1 MSREAIDAERR
12 ARLTL
17 ERRLGELESR
27 VRGMWV
33 FPATV
38 TGSQYKQLRVGA
50 GNTLA
55 TIDSV
60 TYYGL
65 KRASTLTA
73 VPTLAPASI
82 STTYSDGLSAAYDLG
97 GNPIARTSGTLVWI
111 TAAGGITT
119 QNPDGGSDII
129 SSNLYRFQI
138 PENRLFFALDYFM
151 VPVSG
156 SPGTYAK
163 VYVPAVVSA

>member
-1 MSREAIDAERR
+1 MSREAIEAERR
-12 ARLTL
+12 ARMSL
-17 ERRLGELESR
+17 ERKLGELESR

-38 TGSQYKQLRVGA
+38 QATVYRQLRIGA

-60 TYYGL
+60 TYLGL
-65 KRASTLTA
+65 KRGSTLA
-73 VPTLAPASI
+73 SVPTSTPAAI
-82 STTYSDGLSAAYDLG
+82 KTTCADGLSAAYDLG
-97 GNPIARTSGTLVWI
+97 SNPIARTSSTLVWI
-111 TAAGGITT
+111 TAAGTITI
-119 QNPDGGSDII
+119 QDPSGGADTTTG
-129 SSNLYRFQI
+129 NFYRFQI
-138 PENRLFFALDYFM
+138 PENRLIFALDFFM

-156 SPGTYAK
+156 SPGVYAK